1 MIFDKNTHR
10 KKPLMA
16 ILQLI
21 AEKEKSLC
29 FDFLE
34 EKIREES
41 RKLIESIYADEVNQF
56 LEKMA
61 SIVDGKGNRV
71 VVRNGYHKSRVVQ
84 TACGNVE
91 VKLPRVDDRK
101 ATEKFV
107 SKILPPFARKTPT
120 VETLIAALYLA
131 GVSSNKFQEALS
143 SVFGEDSKGFS
154 SASIVRLTK
163 ERQKEF
169 EQWKRRDL
177 RGKEYVYVWA
187 DGIYVKSRLDGEKT
201 CLLVMIG
208 VGIDG
213 KKELIAMESGIR
225 ESTQSWR
232 EVLLDLKFRG
242 LAKAPKLAICDGA
255 LGFQNAVDEI
265 WGQMRIQRCWFHK
278 TANILDKMPK
288 CVQKKATQ
296 MIRDMHMAD
305 TRENALKAYDK
316 FIQTFAV
323 KYEKAVENLKKDKD
337 DLFRFYDYPA
347 EHWIHIRTTNPIE
360 STFAT
365 IRLRHKS
372 TKGNGTAKATEAMAF
387 KLCRQAEKSWRRLKG
402 FEKLDLVAKDMKFEN
417 GVLKEVA

>member
-1 MIFDKNTHR
+1 MS
-10 KKPLMA
+10 

-61 SIVDGKGNRV
+61 SIVDGKGNKL

-120 VETLIAALYLA
+120 VETLIASLYLA

-154 SASIVRLTK
+154 AASIIRLTK
-163 ERQKEF
+163 EWQKEC

-242 LAKAPKLAICDGA
+242 LTKAPKLAICDGA

-265 WGQMRIQRCWFHK
+265 WGQMKIQRCWFHK

-387 KLCRQAEKSWRRLKG
+387 KLCQQAEKNWRRLKG
-402 FEKLDLVAKDMKFEN
+402 FDKLDLVAKDIKFEN

>member
-1 MIFDKNTHR
+1 
-10 KKPLMA
+10 MA

-163 ERQKEF
+163 EWQKEF

-213 KKELIAMESGIR
+213 KKELIAMESRIR
-225 ESTQSWR
+225 ESAQSWR

-417 GVLKEVA
+417 TVMKEVA

>member
-1 MIFDKNTHR
+1 
-10 KKPLMA
+10 MA

-61 SIVDGKGNRV
+61 SIVDGKGNKL

-120 VETLIAALYLA
+120 VETLIASLYLA

-154 SASIVRLTK
+154 SASIIRLTK
-163 ERQKEF
+163 DWQKEC

-242 LAKAPKLAICDGA
+242 LTKAPKLAVCDGV

-265 WGQMRIQRCWFHK
+265 WGQMKIQRCWFHK

-387 KLCRQAEKSWRRLKG
+387 KLCQQAEKNWRRLKG
-402 FEKLDLVAKDMKFEN
+402 FDKLDLVAKDIKFEN

>member
-1 MIFDKNTHR
+1 
-10 KKPLMA
+10 MA

-21 AEKEKSLC
+21 AEKEKSPC

-61 SIVDGKGNRV
+61 SVVDGKGNRV
-71 VVRNGYHKSRVVQ
+71 VVRNGYHKSRIVQ

-101 ATEKFV
+101 VTEKFV

-120 VETLIAALYLA
+120 VETLMAALYLA

-143 SVFGEDSKGFS
+143 SVFGEESKGFS
-154 SASIVRLTK
+154 SASIIRLTK
-163 ERQKEF
+163 EWQKEF

-177 RGKEYVYVWA
+177 SGKEYVYVWA

-242 LAKAPKLAICDGA
+242 LTTAPKLAVCDGA

-265 WGQMRIQRCWFHK
+265 WGQMKIQRCWFHK

-316 FIQTFAV
+316 FMQTFAV
-323 KYEKAVENLKKDKD
+323 KYEKAVENLRKDKD

-347 EHWIHIRTTNPIE
+347 EHWTHIRTTNPIE

-365 IRLRHKS
+365 VRLRHKS

-387 KLCRQAEKSWRRLKG
+387 KLCQQAEKGWRRLKG
-402 FEKLDLVAKDMKFEN
+402 FEKLELVAKDIKFEN
-417 GVLKEVA
+417 GELKEVA

>member
-1 MIFDKNTHR
+1 
-10 KKPLMA
+10 MA

-56 LEKMA
+56 LEKM
-61 SIVDGKGNRV
+61 SSVVDGKGNRV

-101 ATEKFV
+101 VTEKFV

-120 VETLIAALYLA
+120 VETLIASLYLA

-154 SASIVRLTK
+154 AASIIRLTK
-163 ERQKEF
+163 EWQKEC

-187 DGIYVKSRLDGEKT
+187 DGIYVKSRLDGEKA

-225 ESTQSWR
+225 ESAQSWR

-242 LAKAPKLAICDGA
+242 LTKAPKLAICDGA

-265 WGQMRIQRCWFHK
+265 WGQMKIQRCWFHK

-323 KYEKAVENLKKDKD
+323 KYEKAAENLKKDKD
-337 DLFRFYDYPA
+337 DLLRFYDYPA

-387 KLCRQAEKSWRRLKG
+387 KLCQQAQKNWRRLKG
-402 FEKLDLVAKDMKFEN
+402 FDKLDLVAKDIKFEN

>member
-1 MIFDKNTHR
+1 
-10 KKPLMA
+10 MA

-61 SIVDGKGNRV
+61 SIVDGKGNKL

-120 VETLIAALYLA
+120 VETLIASLYLA

-154 SASIVRLTK
+154 AASIIRLTK
-163 ERQKEF
+163 EWQKEC

-242 LAKAPKLAICDGA
+242 LTKAPKLAICDGA

-265 WGQMRIQRCWFHK
+265 WGQMKIQRCWFHK

-305 TRENALKAYDK
+305 TRESALKAYDK

-387 KLCRQAEKSWRRLKG
+387 KLCQQAQKNWRRLKG
-402 FEKLDLVAKDMKFEN
+402 FDKLDLVAKDIKFEN

>member
-1 MIFDKNTHR
+1 MS
-10 KKPLMA
+10 

-41 RKLIESIYADEVNQF
+41 RKLIESIYADEVRQF

-61 SIVDGKGNRV
+61 TVVDGKGNRL
-71 VVRNGYHKSRVVQ
+71 VVRNGYHKSRIVQ

-101 ATEKFV
+101 AQEKFV

-120 VETLIAALYLA
+120 VEALIAALYLA

-143 SVFGEDSKGFS
+143 SVFGEESKGFS
-154 SASIVRLTK
+154 PASIIRLTK
-163 ERQKEF
+163 DWQQEF

-177 RGKEYVYVWA
+177 SGKEYVYVWA

-242 LAKAPKLAICDGA
+242 LTKAPKLAICDGA

-265 WGQMRIQRCWFHK
+265 WGQMKIQRCWFHK

-323 KYEKAVENLKKDKD
+323 KYEKAVENLKKDKN

-387 KLCRQAEKSWRRLKG
+387 KLCQQAEKSWRRLKG
-402 FEKLDLVAKDMKFEN
+402 FEKLDLVAKDIQFEN

>member
-1 MIFDKNTHR
+1 MS
-10 KKPLMA
+10 

-61 SIVDGKGNRV
+61 SIVDGKGNKL

-120 VETLIAALYLA
+120 VETLIASLYLA

-154 SASIVRLTK
+154 AASIIRLTK
-163 ERQKEF
+163 EWQKEF

-177 RGKEYVYVWA
+177 KGKEYVYVWA

-242 LAKAPKLAICDGA
+242 LTKAPKLAICDGA

-265 WGQMRIQRCWFHK
+265 WGQMKIQRCWFHK

-305 TRENALKAYDK
+305 TRESALKAYDK

-387 KLCRQAEKSWRRLKG
+387 KLCQQAQKNWRRLKG
-402 FEKLDLVAKDMKFEN
+402 FEKLDLVAKDIKFEN

>member
-1 MIFDKNTHR
+1 
-10 KKPLMA
+10 MA

-61 SIVDGKGNRV
+61 AVVDGKGNKL

-154 SASIVRLTK
+154 SASIIRLTK
-163 ERQKEF
+163 DWQKEC

-225 ESTQSWR
+225 ESAQSWR

-242 LAKAPKLAICDGA
+242 LTKAPKLAICDGA

-265 WGQMRIQRCWFHK
+265 WGQMKIQRCWFHK

-387 KLCRQAEKSWRRLKG
+387 KLCQQAEKNWRRLKG
-402 FEKLDLVAKDMKFEN
+402 FEKLDLVAKDIKFEN

>member
-1 MIFDKNTHR
+1 MS
-10 KKPLMA
+10 

-61 SIVDGKGNRV
+61 SIVDGKGNKL

-101 ATEKFV
+101 VTEKFV

-120 VETLIAALYLA
+120 VETLIASLYLA

-154 SASIVRLTK
+154 AASIIRLTK
-163 ERQKEF
+163 EWQKEF

-177 RGKEYVYVWA
+177 KGKEYVYVWA

-242 LAKAPKLAICDGA
+242 LTKAPKLAICDGA

-265 WGQMRIQRCWFHK
+265 WGQMKIQRCWFHK

-305 TRENALKAYDK
+305 TRESALKAYDK

-387 KLCRQAEKSWRRLKG
+387 KLCQQAQKNWRRLKG
-402 FEKLDLVAKDMKFEN
+402 FEKLDLVAKDIKFEN

>member
-1 MIFDKNTHR
+1 
-10 KKPLMA
+10 MA

-61 SIVDGKGNRV
+61 SIVDGKGNKL

-107 SKILPPFARKTPT
+107 SKILPPFVRKTPT

-154 SASIVRLTK
+154 AASIIRLTK
-163 ERQKEF
+163 EWQKEF

-177 RGKEYVYVWA
+177 KGKEYVYVWA

-225 ESTQSWR
+225 ESAQSWR

-242 LAKAPKLAICDGA
+242 LTKAPKLAICDGA

-265 WGQMRIQRCWFHK
+265 WGQMKIQRCWFHK

-387 KLCRQAEKSWRRLKG
+387 KLCQQAQKNWRRLKG
-402 FEKLDLVAKDMKFEN
+402 FDKLDLVAKDIKFEN

>member
-1 MIFDKNTHR
+1 
-10 KKPLMA
+10 MA

-61 SIVDGKGNRV
+61 AVVDGKGNKL

-120 VETLIAALYLA
+120 VETLIASLYLA

-154 SASIVRLTK
+154 AASIIRLTK
-163 ERQKEF
+163 EWQKEC

-242 LAKAPKLAICDGA
+242 LTKAPKLAVCDGV

-265 WGQMRIQRCWFHK
+265 WGQMKIQRCWFHK

-387 KLCRQAEKSWRRLKG
+387 KLCQQAEKNWRRLKG
-402 FEKLDLVAKDMKFEN
+402 FDKLDLVAKDIKFEN

>member
-1 MIFDKNTHR
+1 
-10 KKPLMA
+10 MA

-61 SIVDGKGNRV
+61 SIVDGKGNKL

-120 VETLIAALYLA
+120 VETLIASLYLA

-154 SASIVRLTK
+154 AASIIRLTK
-163 ERQKEF
+163 EWQKEF

-177 RGKEYVYVWA
+177 KGKEYVYVWA

-225 ESTQSWR
+225 ESAQSWR

-242 LAKAPKLAICDGA
+242 LTKAPKLAICDGA

-265 WGQMRIQRCWFHK
+265 WGQMKIQRCWFHK

-305 TRENALKAYDK
+305 TRESALKAYDK

-387 KLCRQAEKSWRRLKG
+387 KLCQQAQKNWRRLKG
-402 FEKLDLVAKDMKFEN
+402 FEKLDLVAKDIKFEN

>member
-1 MIFDKNTHR
+1 
-10 KKPLMA
+10 MA

-61 SIVDGKGNRV
+61 SIVDGKGNKL

-120 VETLIAALYLA
+120 VETLIASLYLA

-154 SASIVRLTK
+154 AASIIRLTK
-163 ERQKEF
+163 EWQKEF

-242 LAKAPKLAICDGA
+242 LTKAPKLAVCDGV

-265 WGQMRIQRCWFHK
+265 WGQMKIQRCWFHK

-305 TRENALKAYDK
+305 TRESALKAYDK

-387 KLCRQAEKSWRRLKG
+387 KLCQQAQKNWRRLKG
-402 FEKLDLVAKDMKFEN
+402 FDKLDLVAKDIKFEN

>member
-1 MIFDKNTHR
+1 
-10 KKPLMA
+10 MA

-61 SIVDGKGNRV
+61 SIVDGKGNKL

-107 SKILPPFARKTPT
+107 SKMLPPFVRKTPT

-154 SASIVRLTK
+154 AASIIRLTK
-163 ERQKEF
+163 EWQKEC

-225 ESTQSWR
+225 ESAQSWR

-242 LAKAPKLAICDGA
+242 LTKAPKLAICDGA

-265 WGQMRIQRCWFHK
+265 WGQMKIQRCWFHK

-305 TRENALKAYDK
+305 TQENALNAYDK

-323 KYEKAVENLKKDKD
+323 KYEKAAENLKKDKD
-337 DLFRFYDYPA
+337 DLLRFYDYPA

-387 KLCRQAEKSWRRLKG
+387 KLCQQAQKNWRRLKG
-402 FEKLDLVAKDMKFEN
+402 FDKLDLVAKDIKFEN

>member
-1 MIFDKNTHR
+1 
-10 KKPLMA
+10 MA

-61 SIVDGKGNRV
+61 SIVDGKGNKL

-107 SKILPPFARKTPT
+107 SKILPPFVRKTPT

-154 SASIVRLTK
+154 AASIIRLTK
-163 ERQKEF
+163 EWQKEC

-242 LAKAPKLAICDGA
+242 LTKAPKLAICDGA

-265 WGQMRIQRCWFHK
+265 WGQMKIQRCWFHK

-387 KLCRQAEKSWRRLKG
+387 KLCQQAQKNWRRLKG
-402 FEKLDLVAKDMKFEN
+402 FEKLDLVAKDIKFEN

>member
-1 MIFDKNTHR
+1 MS
-10 KKPLMA
+10 

-61 SIVDGKGNRV
+61 SIVDGKGNKL

-101 ATEKFV
+101 VTEKFV

-154 SASIVRLTK
+154 AASIIRLTK
-163 ERQKEF
+163 EWQKEC

-242 LAKAPKLAICDGA
+242 LTKAPKLAICDGA

-265 WGQMRIQRCWFHK
+265 WGQMKIQRCWFHK

-387 KLCRQAEKSWRRLKG
+387 KLCQQAEKNWRRLKG
-402 FEKLDLVAKDMKFEN
+402 FEKLDLVAKDIKFEN